1 MAKLSNLVIFMSF
14 FCCIIVAEN
23 EKQPNTSISEGKNDI
38 TESCDVEE
46 QSKSCEKC
54 NNIKACHFV
63 IWESD
68 DRKSNVTKCV
78 DIKLNKAEV
87 QELGPLGNDARG
99 SHWSMKYQTNCSITP
114 DSSDNGNTGNQGAR
128 GHSDTAHLGKNT
140 TVTSSMKPKGPRK
153 PGHLDTSHLEKNATI
168 PATNKVPKQPKVS
181 LTRGHS
187 DTAHL
192 GKNTTVTAST
202 KPKSPRNP
210 GHSDTSHLTQKKVP
224 HSLKNSATANTATA
238 PSSGFDA
245 GSFVGGM
252 VLVAAIGVLC
262 FVAMRYYNRGNR
274 GFNYL
279 LSPNNRSDIMA

>member
-1 MAKLSNLVIFMSF
+1 
-14 FCCIIVAEN
+14 
-23 EKQPNTSISEGKNDI
+23 
-38 TESCDVEE
+38 
-46 QSKSCEKC
+46 
-54 NNIKACHFV
+54 
-63 IWESD
+63 
-68 DRKSNVTKCV
+68 
-78 DIKLNKAEV
+78 
-87 QELGPLGNDARG
+87 
-99 SHWSMKYQTNCSITP
+99 
-114 DSSDNGNTGNQGAR
+114 
-128 GHSDTAHLGKNT
+128 
-140 TVTSSMKPKGPRK
+140 MKPKGPRK

-210 GHSDTSHLTQKKVP
+210 GHSDTSHLTDLKK
-224 HSLKNSATANTATA
+224 SATANTATA